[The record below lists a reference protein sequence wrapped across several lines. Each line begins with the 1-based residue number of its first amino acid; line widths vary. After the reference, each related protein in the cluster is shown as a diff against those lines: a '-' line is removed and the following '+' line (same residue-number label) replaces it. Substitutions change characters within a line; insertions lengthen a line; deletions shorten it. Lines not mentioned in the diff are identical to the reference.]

1 MCCAVTQAAF
11 SKQDF
16 NSKGP
21 DTEIRLRLS
30 ELSSLTLAQLR
41 LEWRRS
47 FVGPIPHCHSKLQLL
62 RLVAAQLQENKF
74 GGIDAAH
81 GRSIREIPTR
91 LKRREF
97 AKTDH
102 ALGLRPGTIIR
113 RVWGGQRHEVVVRER
128 DFRYRDE
135 NFQSLSAIAERITGR
150 HRSGNAFFGLNEPR
164 IWKATESAT

>member
-1 MCCAVTQAAF
+1 VCTVVTQ
-11 SKQDF
+11 S
-16 NSKGP
+16 
-21 DTEIRLRLS
+21 EIIKYRLS
-30 ELSSLTLAQLR
+30 RSAPDSQLQLHLSKLASLSLAQLR
-41 LEWRRS
+41 FKWRHS
-47 FVGPIPHCHSKLQLL
+47 FVGPIPYCHSKQQLL
-62 RLVAAQLQENKF
+62 RSMAAQLQEDKF
-74 GGIDAAH
+74 GGIDAAL

-164 IWKATESAT
+164 IWVATERAN